1 MMKTRAR
8 KNMRQQD
15 LKRLVAADPFT
26 TDRELA
32 QKLGVS
38 VQTIRLD
45 RLELGIPDA
54 RSRIREVARGAYEK
68 VKSITE
74 TEVIGELIDLE
85 LGESALSVLTA
96 AADMALAHSGVIR
109 GHHLFAMA
117 NSLAVAVVDA
127 KVALT
132 GSATVR
138 FLRRVRVGDRMVA
151 KGTQCQ
157 SRSESERTMCS
168 PVNSQYTQSKTPERS
183 RVCGRHDLARRCRR
197 YHADRRDE
205 S

>member
-1 MMKTRAR
+1 MPEMMKIRAR
-8 KNMRQQD
+8 KNKRHQD

-26 TDRELA
+26 TDQELA
-32 QKLGVS
+32 SKLGVS

-54 RSRIREVARGAYEK
+54 RSRIREVARDAYEK

-74 TEVIGELIDLE
+74 SEVIGELIDLE

-96 AADMALAHSGVIR
+96 TADMALAHSGVIR

-138 FLRRVRVGDRMVA
+138 FVRRVRVGDRMVA
-151 KGTQCQ
+151 KA
-157 SRSESERTMCS
+157 
-168 PVNSQYTQSKTPERS
+168 
-183 RVCGRHDLARRCRR
+183 RVTEISGRRHTVSVAIRVG
-197 YHADRRDE
+197 ADEVFTGEFAVYAVEDT
-205 S
+205 

>member
-151 KGTQCQ
+151 KA
-157 SRSESERTMCS
+157 
-168 PVNSQYTQSKTPERS
+168 
-183 RVCGRHDLARRCRR
+183 RVTEIC
-197 YHADRRDE
+197 DRRHTVSVAIRVGADDVFTGE
-205 S
+205 FTVYAVEDT